1 MNGYVTVF
9 NFYLLMSAINPDN
22 AGTIYIYNKHS
33 LDAAYP
39 PTKHKASS
47 VGY

>member
-1 MNGYVTVF
+1 
-9 NFYLLMSAINPDN
+9 MSAINPDN
-22 AGTIYIYNKHS
+22 AGTIYIYTHTHIYMYIYNKHS

-39 PTKHKASS
+39 PNKHKANS